1 MTKYEWETELKK
13 NIRRLPDDEIKR
25 VTDYYGEL
33 FADKAERGE
42 SEREIVNEFGNPADV
57 ADKILSE
64 YVGEIKPQD
73 VGGDGIF
80 PELADLHERGA
91 SGGERK
97 QPSITVVRTDGKAVK
112 RDGGIKP
119 DEKKKSARP
128 RGRGIDPVRL
138 ALFIVINVFT
148 GFLPVIFIATAWAVL
163 AALAAAGGACALG
176 GIAGAVIS
184 FGPMFCG
191 SVGAGVAQL
200 GMCLAVAG
208 GGALLAVASLYMIKR
223 TARFCKELFL
233 GVRSWLTI
241 KETEHES
248 N

>member
-25 VTDYYGEL
+25 VIDYYGEL

-42 SEREIVNEFGNPADV
+42 SEREIINEFGNPVDV

-64 YVGEIKPQD
+64 YDGEIKPQD

-80 PELADLHERGA
+80 PELADLHERG
-91 SGGERK
+91 SERK

-112 RDGGIKP
+112 RDDGIKP
-119 DEKKKSARP
+119 DEKKRSARP

-138 ALFIVINVFT
+138 ALFIVVNVIT
-148 GFLPVIFIATAWAVL
+148 CFLPVILFATALAVL
-163 AALAAAGGACALG
+163 ASLIAAGGICALG

-184 FGPMFCG
+184 FGPIFCG

-208 GGALLAVASLYMIKR
+208 GGVLGGIACVYMLKAAVRL
-223 TARFCKELFL
+223 CKELFL
-233 GVRSWLTI
+233 GVKSWLTI
-241 KETEHES
+241 KEIEHES

>member
-25 VTDYYGEL
+25 VMDYYGEL

-42 SEREIVNEFGNPADV
+42 SEREIINEFGNPVDV

-64 YVGEIKPQD
+64 YDGEIKPQD

-80 PELADLHERGA
+80 PELADLHERG
-91 SGGERK
+91 GERK

-112 RDGGIKP
+112 RDDGIKP
-119 DEKKKSARP
+119 DEKKRSARP

-138 ALFIVINVFT
+138 ALFIVVNVIT
-148 GFLPVIFIATAWAVL
+148 CFLPVILFATALAVL
-163 AALAAAGGACALG
+163 ASLIAAGGICALG

-184 FGPMFCG
+184 FGPIFCG

-208 GGALLAVASLYMIKR
+208 GGVLGGIACVYMLKAAVRL
-223 TARFCKELFL
+223 CKELFL
-233 GVRSWLTI
+233 GVKSWLTI
-241 KETEHES
+241 KEIEHES

>member
-42 SEREIVNEFGNPADV
+42 SEREIINEFGNPVDV

-64 YVGEIKPQD
+64 YDGEIKPQD

-80 PELADLHERGA
+80 PELADLHERGD
-91 SGGERK
+91 ERK

-112 RDGGIKP
+112 RDDSAKP
-119 DEKKKSARP
+119 DEKKRAARS

-138 ALFIVINVFT
+138 ALFIVVNVIT
-148 GFLPVIFIATAWAVL
+148 CFLPVILFATALAVL
-163 AALAAAGGACALG
+163 ASLVAAGGICALG

-184 FGPMFCG
+184 FGPIFCG

-208 GGALLAVASLYMIKR
+208 GGVLGGIACVYMLKAAVRL
-223 TARFCKELFL
+223 CKELFL
-233 GVRSWLTI
+233 GVKSWLTI
-241 KETEHES
+241 KEIEHES

>member
-25 VTDYYGEL
+25 VMDYYGEL

-42 SEREIVNEFGNPADV
+42 SEREIVNEFGNPVDV

-64 YVGEIKPQD
+64 YDGEIKPQD

-80 PELADLHERGA
+80 PELADLHGRGA
-91 SGGERK
+91 SGDERK

-112 RDGGIKP
+112 RDDGIKP
-119 DEKKKSARP
+119 DEKKRSARS

-138 ALFIVINVFT
+138 ALFIVVNVIT
-148 GFLPVIFIATAWAVL
+148 CFLPVILFATALAVL
-163 AALAAAGGACALG
+163 ASLIAAGGICALG

-184 FGPMFCG
+184 FGPIFCG
-191 SVGAGVAQL
+191 SVGSGVAQL

-208 GGALLAVASLYMIKR
+208 GGVLGGIACVYMLKAAVRL
-223 TARFCKELFL
+223 CKELFI
-233 GVRSWLTI
+233 GVKSWLTI